1 MANVGQRPLV
11 WVSHSMGGL
20 LVKKM
25 LVEGELNLQVMSFI
39 RRHKFR
45 SHVRISAMKYRCCH
59 VALAHRVESWGQERY
74 LQEYQGYRIL

>member
-25 LVEGELNLQVMSFI
+25 LVEGKLNL
-39 RRHKFR
+39 
-45 SHVRISAMKYRCCH
+45 HVVFNM
-59 VALAHRVESWGQERY
+59 
-74 LQEYQGYRIL
+74 